1 MQQVKNFVQLTKEWW
16 LNVRIREIWL
26 KSIKDHISL
35 IEPLRNLLL
44 RQELDLNVFNPY
56 KWPRL
61 HDDRLK
67 TFSLKE
73 PTTMEKCLGFGL

>member
-1 MQQVKNFVQLTKEWW
+1 MQQFKKFVQLTKEWW
-16 LNVRIREIWL
+16 LNVRIRKIWL

-35 IEPLRNLLL
+35 IEPLRNLFL

-56 KWPRL
+56 KWPCL
-61 HDDRLK
+61 YDDRLK
-67 TFSLKE
+67 TFFLKE